1 MLHCMQQFFFFLPKK
16 LIKWGVFT
24 TRENVSRCNKYKYKW
39 QKKIILTILTIH
51 KLLKISI
58 IAFIFF
64 VNIPLHDCNSMEK
77 QLTQF
82 NRETAQAKNLTRFE
96 EKKRERRKNC
106 YLRCNLHN
114 SVKNQFYFFIS
125 NTKIIVSWITILSQC
140 ASNAFSHV
148 EKKSWAPF
156 HC

>member
-1 MLHCMQQFFFFLPKK
+1 M
-16 LIKWGVFT
+16 V
-24 TRENVSRCNKYKYKW
+24 
-39 QKKIILTILTIH
+39 TILTIH

-82 NRETAQAKNLTRFE
+82 NRETAQAKNFKFSASQDTFRR
-96 EKKRERRKNC
+96 KKKRKNC

-125 NTKIIVSWITILSQC
+125 NKKIIVS
-140 ASNAFSHV
+140 
-148 EKKSWAPF
+148 
-156 HC
+156 